1 MKKIYEVR
9 INTVDPYYWGRPN
22 GHKHVGYTLD
32 ATKAEE
38 LRKITV
44 NEILATRKDWWMDI
58 GKNANGEP
66 DVEVV
71 ELGEVWE

>member
-9 INTVDPYYWGRPN
+9 INTVDAYTGLRN
-22 GHKHVGYTLD
+22 GHRAVGYTLD
-32 ATKAEE
+32 VDKAYE
-38 LRKITV
+38 LRYRTV
-44 NEILATRKDWWMDI
+44 TELWKRDWWMDTA
-58 GKNANGEP
+58 KNELREP